1 MSSVDRKSPKGKLLD
16 RIQKVPRTGNKD
28 ADKLQEKALKGMNTT
43 TDALRDD
50 LSNLSNFLQRV
61 FLETDNR
68 VSVLGAKCDEYRT
81 IDERVYKAIETGQ
94 VINLGEE
101 EDPTRQG
108 KENSTFSGRS
118 QVAKG
123 LQVQYNKETKVVEK
137 LAKDGSKTPLNWR
150 ELLALKTYIFGENA
164 TDIDAGHETAVATQK
179 LEVSLNVWRQIEA
192 LAPDPEQ
199 KAKISEVIRVTEKIL
214 ELLDVIDKL
223 KSDTLQVI
231 KKASGGKGGLDLVNA
246 FVTFVLQNP
255 QEVKYGTA
263 STDAVD
269 FTAEAVGKT
278 TLVTYE
284 DGELNKTKGRMA
296 GQLVSGLNAMIFS
309 ILEGSDYDTNQEK
322 TAARW
327 TESGN
332 SLSMMDAVE
341 LNILYRAAGK
351 RFPGVKKRYKP
362 VKQTSTILKKRKRLR
377 LNPTIKRSPIPK
389 AARKKDAF
397 AEVGRLMGF
406 VNAKLPQQ
414 IISNMGRPSLQN
426 QTGTFAQSAKVTSAL
441 PAGPDSLVLNYTYD
455 NRYRGFENNSKYPLE
470 YDPRGLI
477 GKSIRELA
485 ITQAQFK
492 FITRRV

>member
-1 MSSVDRKSPKGKLLD
+1 MPSVDRKSPKGKVLD

-68 VSVLGAKCDEYRT
+68 VAVLGASCDEYRT
-81 IDERVYKAIETGQ
+81 IDEQTYQAIESGQ

-118 QVAKG
+118 NVAKS
-123 LQVQYNKETKVVEK
+123 LQVQYNKETKVIEK
-137 LAKDGSKTPLNWR
+137 IAKDGSKTALNWR
-150 ELLALKTYIFGENA
+150 ELLAVKTFIFGENA
-164 TDIDAGHETAVATQK
+164 DSIDAGHETAVATQK
-179 LEVSLNVWRQIEA
+179 LEVSLNVWKQIEA
-192 LAPDPEQ
+192 MTTEPE
-199 KAKISEVIRVTEKIL
+199 AKVKILEVIRVTEKVL

-223 KSDTLQVI
+223 KSETLQVI
-231 KKASGGKGGLDLVNA
+231 KKASGATGGLDLVNA
-246 FVTFVLQNP
+246 FVTFVIQNP
-255 QEVKYGTA
+255 QEVNYGTS

-269 FTAEAVGKT
+269 FTADAVGKT

-296 GQLVSGLNAMIFS
+296 GQLVSGLNSMIFR
-309 ILEGSDYDTNQEK
+309 ILEGSDYATNQEK
-322 TAARW
+322 AIEPY
-327 TESGN
+327 TEAGN
-332 SLSMMDAVE
+332 SLSMMDAIE
-341 LNILYRAAGK
+341 LSILHRAAGT
-351 RFPGVKKRYKP
+351 RFAGVKKKYKP
-362 VKQTSTILKKRKRLR
+362 VKKSNTILKKRKKLR

-406 VNAKLPQQ
+406 INAKLPQQ

-426 QTGTFAQSAKVTSAL
+426 QTGTFAQSAQVTSAL
-441 PAGPDSLVLNYTYD
+441 PAGKDGLVLNYQYD
-455 NRYRGFENNSKYPLE
+455 NKYRGFENSGKYPLE
-470 YDPRGLI
+470 YDPRGII

>member
-1 MSSVDRKSPKGKLLD
+1 MAEVDRKSPKGKVLD
-16 RIQKVPRTGNKD
+16 RIQKVPKTGNKN

-43 TDALRDD
+43 TNALRDD

-68 VSVLGAKCDEYRT
+68 ITVLGAACDEYRT
-81 IDERVYKAIETGQ
+81 VDDRVYKAIESGQ

-108 KENSTFSGRS
+108 MENSTFSGRS
-118 QVAKG
+118 NVAKS
-123 LQVQYNKETKVVEK
+123 LQVQYNKDTKVIEK

-150 ELLALKTYIFGENA
+150 ELLAVKTFIFGENA
-164 TDIDAGHETAVATQK
+164 TDIDAGHEVGVATQK
-179 LEVSLNVWRQIEA
+179 LEVALNVWRQIEA
-192 LAPDPEQ
+192 MTPDPEA
-199 KAKISEVIRVTEKIL
+199 KAKISEVIRVTKKVL

-223 KSDTLQVI
+223 KADTLKVI
-231 KKASGGKGGLDLVNA
+231 KKASGATGGLDLVNA
-246 FVTFVLQNP
+246 FVTFVLQNS

-269 FTAEAVGKT
+269 FTADAVGKT
-278 TLVTYE
+278 TLVTFE

-309 ILEGSDYDTNQEK
+309 ILEGSDYKTNQEK
-322 TAARW
+322 AIVPYSEA
-327 TESGN
+327 GN
-332 SLSMMDAVE
+332 SLSMIDAME
-341 LNILYRAAGK
+341 LSILHRAAGK
-351 RFPGVKKRYKP
+351 RFPGLKKTYKP
-362 VKQTSTILKKRKRLR
+362 VKQSNTILKKRRKLR
-377 LNPTIKRSPIPK
+377 LNPTIKRSPMPK

-406 VNAKLPQQ
+406 INAKLPQQ

-441 PAGPDSLVLNYTYD
+441 PAGTGGLVLNYTYD
-455 NRYRGFENNSKYPLE
+455 NKYRGFENNSKYPLE